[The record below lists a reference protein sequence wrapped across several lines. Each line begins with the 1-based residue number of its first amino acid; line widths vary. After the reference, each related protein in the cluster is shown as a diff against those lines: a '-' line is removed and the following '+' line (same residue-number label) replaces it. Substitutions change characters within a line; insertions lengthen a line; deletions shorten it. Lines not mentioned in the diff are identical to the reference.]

1 MRVQTHAQAHAPTHP
16 RTHAH
21 MEVHQHTHTLTQEL
35 VDLYDMIE
43 HTKKMGIRY
52 VGNEVTDVFPGASAE
67 RQGVQP
73 GWQIAVVCCMV
84 HGACLMHD
92 ACLMHIPA
100 VYCTLSARRMQVG
113 WWMLVVEYLIPVCV
127 VCGTAVPS
135 LVIVQHARCT
145 CR

>member
-35 VDLYDMIE
+35 LDLYDMIE

-52 VGNEVTDVFPGASAE
+52 VGNEVTDIFPGASAE

-73 GWQIAVVCCMV
+73 GWQIVVVCCMV
-84 HGACLMHD
+84 HAAYLMHVPD
-92 ACLMHIPA
+92 AC
-100 VYCTLSARRMQVG
+100 CTPVACCMPDACCMSDACILHNFCLSHASGMVDVG
-113 WWMLVVEYLIPVCV
+113 C
-127 VCGTAVPS
+127 
-135 LVIVQHARCT
+135 
-145 CR
+145 